1 MAFRGG
7 LLVCTMAWPARRTT
21 LALKRAGAGM
31 GAHPVTKM
39 ACERAVSKPCLK
51 HAYVFITSAVIQLD
65 MTHAAPLRSPTKKLA
80 ASAQFF
86 LRGTHECFKR
96 SCALARERSVHLG
109 TNDGHERSEITI
121 WLNIY
126 FLFFP
131 KCATML
137 SRSKGS
143 TLLGS
148 RRCLRMGA

>member
-7 LLVCTMAWPARRTT
+7 LLVCTMAGAAHNTRSEARRRGDGRTSCHED
-21 LALKRAGAGM
+21 A
-31 GAHPVTKM
+31 

-109 TNDGHERSEITI
+109 TNDGHERSELTI